1 MRRFCLSFRPLI
13 WYQKCW
19 ADFDEILA
27 LIAKNENS
35 RVYIIVV
42 IDRKKKENKK
52 ENMMRMKIK
61 NKFPK
66 K

>member
-1 MRRFCLSFRPLI
+1 
-13 WYQKCW
+13 
-19 ADFDEILA
+19 LA